1 MSWTIVILVFLL
13 AVVSNKKQDDLAVT
27 VVIPAYNEEE
37 TVAHV
42 VKIAL
47 SCKCVNEVIVV
58 DDGSSDK
65 TYDEANAA
73 GATVIRHETNQ
84 GKGAALS
91 TGFKNANGDIIAFVD
106 ADLHNL
112 TKKQVEAMIEPII
125 DGKTDITK
133 TKFKREAGRV
143 TELTAKPL
151 LNFFFPEINFDQPLS
166 GQFASKKSTLTKM
179 KFEKDYGVDAGIV
192 LDADVQGLRITEVD
206 IGHIEHEMSSL
217 EDLNKM
223 ATEVVRT
230 IVDRAVEYG
239 RVTMMDSLGK
249 YIRMS
254 VLGLSFASLGVFGI
268 FFIRFLSPIFWLIL
282 FILGLIVAIY
292 YIFKLIK
299 RSINALSYEKS
310 NTQAIKSFFYMHS
323 PMLVSALILIAM
335 VSTLF
340 GAIQVDDNQISI
352 EPNSGNL
359 VIWKNAEQNT
369 TIDVRGP
376 YTIDGAIEG
385 EESFIRISQEALDTL
400 GLNFEDKIILGRKT
414 YSFAGSRTDA
424 ESNIIRIP
432 SALRNRLDLHI
443 ADVIQD
449 SNLRKQFDGVYALHY
464 LNINPDLVYEA
475 SNSTVES
482 LILEEGI
489 ILQTTKAHSKRVEI
503 LLNNQS
509 LINTT
514 GIMNNKSNYLI
525 YMNNTL
531 VRTISLNNKSEVNS
545 TFTSGNNV
553 YNIIITEGDDSNIK
567 FADNETGKFLNFNI
581 LTSKKQ

>member
-1 MSWTIVILVFLL
+1 MLVFLL
-13 AVVSNKKQDDLAVT
+13 AVVSNKHDDLTVT

-42 VKIAL
+42 VKTAI
-47 SCKCVNEVIVV
+47 SCSCVNEVIVV

-65 TYDEANAA
+65 TYDEASSA
-73 GATVIRHETNQ
+73 GANVIRHENNQ

-91 TGFKNANGDIIAFVD
+91 TGFKNASGDIIAFVD
-106 ADLHNL
+106 ADLYNL
-112 TKKQVEAMIEPII
+112 TKKQVEVMIEPII
-125 DGKTDITK
+125 NGKTDITK

-166 GQFASKKSTLTKM
+166 GQFAAKKSTLTKM

-192 LDADVQGLRITEVD
+192 LDADVQGLRIDEVD

-217 EDLNKM
+217 EDLNMM

-230 IVDRAVEYG
+230 IVDRAIEYG
-239 RVTMMDSLGK
+239 RVTMMDSMGK

-282 FILGLIVAIY
+282 FILGLILAIY

-340 GAIQVDDNQISI
+340 GAIEVDDNQISI

-385 EESFIRISQEALDTL
+385 EESYIRISQDALDTL
-400 GLNFEDKIILGRKT
+400 GLNFEDKVIQGRKT
-414 YSFAGSRTDA
+414 YNFAGSRTGA
-424 ESNIIRIP
+424 ESDIIRIP
-432 SALRNRLDLHI
+432 AAIRNKLDLHI
-443 ADVIQD
+443 GDVLQD

-464 LNINPDLVYEA
+464 LNIDPDLVSEA

-489 ILQTTKAHSKRVEI
+489 VLQASKSHSKRVE
-503 LLNNQS
+503 LFLNNES
-509 LINTT
+509 LLTIN
-514 GIMNNKSNYLI
+514 GVMNNKSTYI
-525 YMNNTL
+525 VYINNTP
-531 VRTISLNNKSEVNS
+531 VRAIYLNNESEFNS
-545 TFTSGNNV
+545 TFVKDNNV
-553 YNIIITEGDDSNIK
+553 YKLVITDGDDSNIK
-567 FADNETGKFLNFNI
+567 FADNNTGKFLNFDI
-581 LTSKKQ
+581 LSYKNSNQ

>member
-1 MSWTIVILVFLL
+1 MLVFLL
-13 AVVSNKKQDDLAVT
+13 AVVSNKKHDDLTVT

-42 VKIAL
+42 VKTVM
-47 SCKCVNEVIVV
+47 SCRCVNEVIVV

-65 TYDEANAA
+65 TYDEASSA
-73 GATVIRHETNQ
+73 GANVIRHENNQ

-91 TGFKNANGDIIAFVD
+91 TGFKNATGDIIAFVD

-112 TKKQVEAMIEPII
+112 TKKQVEVMIEPII
-125 DGKTDITK
+125 NGKTDITK

-166 GQFASKKSTLTKM
+166 GQFAAKKSTLTKM

-192 LDADVQGLRITEVD
+192 LDADVQGLRIDEVD

-217 EDLNKM
+217 EDLNMM

-230 IVDRAVEYG
+230 IVDRAIEYG
-239 RVTMMDSLGK
+239 RVTMMDSMGK

-282 FILGLIVAIY
+282 FILGLVLAIY

-340 GAIQVDDNQISI
+340 GAIEVDDNQISI

-385 EESFIRISQEALDTL
+385 EESYIRISQEALDTL
-400 GLNFEDKIILGRKT
+400 GLNFEDKVIQGRKT
-414 YSFAGSRTDA
+414 YNFAGSRTGA
-424 ESNIIRIP
+424 ESDIIRIP
-432 SALRNRLDLHI
+432 AALRNKLDLHI
-443 ADVIQD
+443 GDVLQD

-464 LNINPDLVYEA
+464 LNIDPDLVSEA

-489 ILQTTKAHSKRVEI
+489 VLQASKSHSKRVE
-503 LLNNQS
+503 LFLNNES
-509 LINTT
+509 LLTT
-514 GIMNNKSNYLI
+514 NGVMNNKSTYI
-525 YMNNTL
+525 VCINNTPI
-531 VRTISLNNKSEVNS
+531 RTIHLNNESEFNS
-545 TFTSGNNV
+545 TFVKDKNV
-553 YNIIITEGDDSNIK
+553 YKLVITDGNDSNIK
-567 FADNETGKFLNFNI
+567 FADNNTGKFLNFDI
-581 LTSKKQ
+581 LSYKNSNQ